1 MKKRAVIGVVSS
13 VIGLF
18 CHFSTQFLQ
27 IKGDSEE
34 SKVHSDLVFAE
45 VTEPFIPQVVF
56 HLAENGF
63 GFDTSSASV
72 FQPFFGGK
80 EFTGLFLIL
89 VEAVIDFQGSPV
101 NF

>member
-1 MKKRAVIGVVSS
+1 MKKRAVIMVVSS

-18 CHFSTQFLQ
+18 CYFPTHFLQ
-27 IKGDSEE
+27 VEGDGEE
-34 SKVHSDLVFAE
+34 SKVHGDLVFAE
-45 VTEPFIPQVVF
+45 VTEPFITHIVF

-89 VEAVIDFQGSPV
+89 VEPVIDFECPCV
-101 NF
+101 CF